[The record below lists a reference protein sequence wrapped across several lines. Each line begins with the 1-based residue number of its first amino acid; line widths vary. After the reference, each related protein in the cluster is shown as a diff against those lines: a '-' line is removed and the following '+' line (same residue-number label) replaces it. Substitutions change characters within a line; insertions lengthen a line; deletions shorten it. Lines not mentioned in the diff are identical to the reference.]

1 MPEKAFGNE
10 TRLGVEDGMSLHRH
24 IIGTSDEDRRFV
36 MEAGRLLST
45 GSKHN
50 RRRSLK
56 QRGKKKSRKGWEE

>member
-1 MPEKAFGNE
+1 
-10 TRLGVEDGMSLHRH
+10 MSLHRH

-36 MEAGRLLST
+36 MEASRLLST

-56 QRGKKKSRKGWEE
+56 QRKKKKSRKGWEE